1 MIDQQQTYT
10 IHIDGRWS
18 LEDLYV
24 FPRNYEQVY
33 FALEAVLP
41 ASDSATNDRIMR
53 AFSSFPWQGG
63 YSAVNFYNQL
73 KYATSAK
80 RRPVVASMK
89 YQSPGWI
96 EVACIVPI
104 AVSVSVIVI
113 RVAKTLDACNHT
125 YNQIYSDMQK
135 RKLLKIEV
143 ERQQVALRKDEL
155 ELIKAHADSMAHLL
169 GIGSAETIHKRTK
182 NPLISLKILLSMYR
196 RVRTLAKYQ
205 IKGKAHFEDQTP
217 AN

>member
-1 MIDQQQTYT
+1 MNEQQETYT
-10 IHIDGRWS
+10 IHIDGSWS

-41 ASDSATNDRIMR
+41 ASDSAANDRIVR

-73 KYATSAK
+73 KYATPPK
-80 RRPVVASMK
+80 RRPIVASMK

-96 EVACIVPI
+96 EIACIVPVAI
-104 AVSVSVIVI
+104 SVSVLVI
-113 RVAKTLDACNHT
+113 RVAKTLDACNNT
-125 YNQIYSDMQK
+125 YNQIYSDMQR

-143 ERQQVALRKDEL
+143 ERQEIALRQDEID
-155 ELIKAHADSMAHLL
+155 LIRSHADLMAHVL
-169 GIGSAETIHKRTK
+169 GVGSAETIHERTK
-182 NPLISLKILLSMYR
+182 NPLISLKILLSIYR

-205 IKGKAHFEDQTP
+205 LKGKAHFDDRTP
-217 AN
+217 VS